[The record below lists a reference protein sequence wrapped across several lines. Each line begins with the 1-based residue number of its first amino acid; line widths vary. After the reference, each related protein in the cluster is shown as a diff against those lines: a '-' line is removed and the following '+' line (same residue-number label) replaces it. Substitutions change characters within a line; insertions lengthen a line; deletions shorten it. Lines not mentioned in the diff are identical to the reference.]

1 MAFLPS
7 PMVARNAC
15 GSNSRPFFEPRRT
28 CAEFCAAADIRRIGF
43 RREMLVEPLDS
54 RSRDIS
60 ASSNPA
66 FEHIV
71 TAYPSDSKLGHSEL
85 CNLRFLHLQVVGMWH
100 VGAIP
105 PNAHR
110 G

>member
-1 MAFLPS
+1 MLTAPVL
-7 PMVARNAC
+7 RTTTHLRGNLRCC
-15 GSNSRPFFEPRRT
+15 GYPT
-28 CAEFCAAADIRRIGF
+28 VGF
-43 RREMLVEPLDS
+43 GREMLVEPLDS

-66 FEHIV
+66 FEYIV
-71 TAYPSDSKLGHSEL
+71 TAHPSDSKLGHSEL
-85 CNLRFLHLQVVGMWH
+85 CDLRFLHLQLVGMWH

>member
-1 MAFLPS
+1 
-7 PMVARNAC
+7 V
-15 GSNSRPFFEPRRT
+15 
-28 CAEFCAAADIRRIGF
+28 EFWAAADIRRLGF
-43 RREMLVEPLDS
+43 GRAMLVEPSDS

-66 FEHIV
+66 FEYIV
-71 TAYPSDSKLGHSEL
+71 TANPRDSKLGHSEL
-85 CNLRFLHLQVVGMWH
+85 CNPRFLHLQLVGMWH

-105 PNAHR
+105 PNPHR